1 MEKTMTAE
9 LQFDFVVDQEKNK
22 ITVKREFAA
31 GRQLV
36 WDCHTKRELLDR
48 WFAPK
53 PLTTK
58 TKHMEFKQGGYWHYA
73 MVTPDG
79 QAFWNRLDYAEINP
93 IDGYKALDGFCD
105 ESGVVNPDMPRA
117 HWDVAFT
124 NAKERTLVTTA
135 ILYNSADDVQKAIN
149 MGLKDGLASTLE
161 RLDELLLT
169 LDETTARV

>member
-1 MEKTMTAE
+1 MKPE
-9 LQFDFVVDQEKNK
+9 LKFDFLVGKEKNT

-31 GRQLV
+31 RRQLV

-58 TKHMEFKQGGYWHYA
+58 TKHMEFREGGYWHYA

-79 QAFWNRLDYAEINP
+79 QAFWNRLDYQTITP
-93 IDGYKALDGFCD
+93 IDGYLALDGFCD
-105 ESGVVNPDMPRA
+105 EQGIVNPDLPRA
-117 HWDVAFT
+117 RWDVSFT
-124 NAKERTLVTTA
+124 DTRERTLVTT
-135 ILYNSADDVQKAIN
+135 IVFYNSAEDVQKAIG

-161 RLDELLLT
+161 RLDELLSVIGGT
-169 LDETTARV
+169 VESA